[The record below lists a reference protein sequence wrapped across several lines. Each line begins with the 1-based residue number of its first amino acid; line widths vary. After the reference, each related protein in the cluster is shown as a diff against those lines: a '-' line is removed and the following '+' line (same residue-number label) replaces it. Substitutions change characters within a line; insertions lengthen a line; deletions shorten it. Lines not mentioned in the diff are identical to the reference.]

1 MQTGVHIKHHH
12 SACQR
17 THVIFVDKVL
27 TKLMMF
33 SSRKQDLYEVL
44 KNVWFKGWERK
55 MMLLKFHEFCHFI
68 YYFSFFDKLFEVK
81 YNISLFLFV

>member
-1 MQTGVHIKHHH
+1 MQTEVHIKLHH

-44 KNVWFKGWERK
+44 KNV
-55 MMLLKFHEFCHFI
+55 
-68 YYFSFFDKLFEVK
+68 
-81 YNISLFLFV
+81 